1 VQIENVF
8 PHLSPPRIDNLNNDT
23 KSLILDNFFS
33 LIDEL
38 IDEPE
43 QQDNEEVIPLEII
56 IYKKRGRP
64 IGSRN
69 KVYELVLDDQ
79 KRTT

>member
-1 VQIENVF
+1 VQIENIS
-8 PHLSPPRIDNLNNDT
+8 PYLSPLRINNLNNDT
-23 KSLILDNFFS
+23 ESLIPDDFFS

-38 IDEPE
+38 VDKPDK
-43 QQDNEEVIPLEII
+43 QDDEEVIPPEII

-64 IGSRN
+64 IESRN
-69 KVYELVLDDQ
+69 KVYEPVLDDQ